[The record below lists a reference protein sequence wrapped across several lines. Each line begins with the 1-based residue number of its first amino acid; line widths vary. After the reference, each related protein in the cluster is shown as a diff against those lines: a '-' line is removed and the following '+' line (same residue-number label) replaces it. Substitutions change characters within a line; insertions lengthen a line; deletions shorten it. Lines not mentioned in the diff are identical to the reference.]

1 MNYICSEN
9 HHYTY
14 GTMSEITVDG
24 GAQLWQLVSE
34 SGRGMTTGTASGP
47 LHTSLAYDLG
57 GHVTSRKVGLL
68 VVEFSH
74 QIFDAVNHFLVIH
87 VCVCFYIGSI
97 SNRPQSYLILW

>member
-47 LHTSLAYDLG
+47 LHTSLAYDLQSLL
-57 GHVTSRKVGLL
+57 GHS
-68 VVEFSH
+68 
-74 QIFDAVNHFLVIH
+74 
-87 VCVCFYIGSI
+87 CVCLFLY
-97 SNRPQSYLILW
+97 W